1 MNGESQGLLLPPAY
15 SYPGLPTMVLKFKG
29 SCSLPTTSA
38 PLFGKY
44 PSLGSASI
52 REMWSLR
59 RTAEEEVVE
68 DAVVEAS
75 AFGRSK
81 LIRKP
86 EKNLVKRVQEM
97 KVIREREIN
106 AQKGTCSETL
116 NLSR

>member
-1 MNGESQGLLLPPAY
+1 MRNNSTRHVLPMEEVVKQWLEEGE
-15 SYPGLPTMVLKFKG
+15 
-29 SCSLPTTSA
+29 
-38 PLFGKY
+38 
-44 PSLGSASI
+44 
-52 REMWSLR
+52 EEE
-59 RTAEEEVVE
+59 AEEEVVE

>member
-1 MNGESQGLLLPPAY
+1 M
-15 SYPGLPTMVLKFKG
+15 
-29 SCSLPTTSA
+29 
-38 PLFGKY
+38 
-44 PSLGSASI
+44 
-52 REMWSLR
+52 
-59 RTAEEEVVE
+59 E